1 MNTKK
6 IYINPDN
13 EGQIVCPSCKKTKL
27 INVANYRNPEKPI
40 RVKCQCGH
48 NFTITLEYRKCHRK
62 TVNIPGKLFQRQS
75 SRHIAEITVTSLS
88 IAGVGFE
95 LKSHIGIKAIIKPED
110 LYEIAFTLDDNFDS
124 AIREEIVVKRVDGN
138 RIGAEFA
145 DQEKYHYE
153 LDFYLSSEFHV
164 P

>member
-6 IYINPDN
+6 IYINTDN
-13 EGQIVCPSCKKTKL
+13 EGQIVCPSCHKAKT
-27 INVANYRNPEKPI
+27 INVANYRNPLKPI

-48 NFTITLEYRKCHRK
+48 NFSITLEYRKANRK
-62 TVNIPGKLFQRQS
+62 TVNIPGKLFHKQS
-75 SRHIAEITVTSLS
+75 SRHIADVVVTSLS

-95 LKSHIGIKAIIKPED
+95 LKSHIGIKVVIKPDD

-124 AIREEIVVKRVDGN
+124 AIREEIVVRRVEGN

-153 LDFYLSSEFHV
+153 LDFYLSAEFPV